1 MSSRKYGRLISS
13 HKRRTWRLWLYWR
26 LHEGRIMRYH
36 VTIRNR
42 TYVIDVDGGSVTVDG
57 ERFEAHAAAIPGTP
71 LLHLLL
77 GTESWTVACQQLDGR
92 PPRWA
97 LGAAG
102 ERVEVEV
109 QDDRSKQI
117 EALTGQGHKPVLGG
131 VVKAPMPGLVVRV
144 EVSAGQVVEAGEGLV
159 VVEAMKME
167 NELRASSRGVVEQ
180 IHVSAGQRVE
190 KGAPLVTIKV
200 PEPSS

>member
-1 MSSRKYGRLISS
+1 MK
-13 HKRRTWRLWLYWR
+13 
-26 LHEGRIMRYH
+26 YH
-36 VTIRNR
+36 VTIRSR

-57 ERFEAHAAAIPGTP
+57 ERLEAHAAAIPGTP

-77 GTESWTVACQQLDGR
+77 GKDSWTVACQQLDGR

-117 EALTGQGHKPVLGG
+117 EALTGQGRKAAVGG

-144 EVSAGQVVEAGEGLV
+144 EVSEGQVVDVGEGLV

-167 NELRASSRGVVEQ
+167 NELRASSRGVVEH

>member
-1 MSSRKYGRLISS
+1 MK
-13 HKRRTWRLWLYWR
+13 
-26 LHEGRIMRYH
+26 YH
-36 VTIRNR
+36 VTIRSR
-42 TYVIDVDGGSVTVDG
+42 TYVIDVDGGAVTIDG
-57 ERFEAHAAAIPGTP
+57 ERLEAHAAAIPGTP

-77 GTESWTVACQQLDGR
+77 GRESWTVACQQLEGG
-92 PPRWA
+92 RWA

-117 EALTGQGHKPVLGG
+117 EALTGQGRKVVVGG

-144 EVSAGQVVEAGEGLV
+144 EVSEGQTVELGEGLV

-167 NELRASSRGVVEQ
+167 NELRATHKGVVAAV
-180 IHVSAGQRVE
+180 HVTAGDRVE
-190 KGAPLVTIKV
+190 KGAPLVTLSS
-200 PEPSS
+200 EPAQPSG

>member
-1 MSSRKYGRLISS
+1 
-13 HKRRTWRLWLYWR
+13 
-26 LHEGRIMRYH
+26 
-36 VTIRNR
+36 
-42 TYVIDVDGGSVTVDG
+42 
-57 ERFEAHAAAIPGTP
+57 
-71 LLHLLL
+71 
-77 GTESWTVACQQLDGR
+77 
-92 PPRWA
+92 
-97 LGAAG
+97 
-102 ERVEVEV
+102 VEVEV

-117 EALTGQGHKPVLGG
+117 EALTGQGRKTAAGG

-144 EVSAGQVVEAGEGLV
+144 EVREGQVVEVGEGLV

-167 NELRASSRGVVEQ
+167 NELRALSRGVVEH